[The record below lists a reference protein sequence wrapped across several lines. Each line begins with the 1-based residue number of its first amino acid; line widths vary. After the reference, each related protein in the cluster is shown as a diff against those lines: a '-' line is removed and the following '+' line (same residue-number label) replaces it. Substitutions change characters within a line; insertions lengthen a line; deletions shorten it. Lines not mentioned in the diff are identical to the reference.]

1 MQARG
6 AARLRSADIGA
17 ARRRLGPRFARA
29 RSRAMFPRFPAAAFH
44 LPRLSF
50 RRTRA
55 VLSRSLR
62 IDCIIAFFSLPV
74 KPGTPLNRSGTA
86 AKQVRN
92 APGKA
97 VASYWPQPHACKI
110 NGRGSRADSL
120 AARVYFVRWDTPD
133 RPPYSRHG
141 REYARQPNARKG
153 VCSAAFSFIFTN
165 PGVLLAPSS

>member
-1 MQARG
+1 LQARG

-74 KPGTPLNRSGTA
+74 KPGTPLNRSGTRRARRLRRMGLSRMPAKSMA
-86 AKQVRN
+86 AAAAQTH
-92 APGKA
+92 
-97 VASYWPQPHACKI
+97 SPHALAACDGI
-110 NGRGSRADSL
+110 RPTARHIRGMGENALDSL
-120 AARVYFVRWDTPD
+120 TREKAFVRL
-133 RPPYSRHG
+133 R
-141 REYARQPNARKG
+141 
-153 VCSAAFSFIFTN
+153 F
-165 PGVLLAPSS
+165 LLCLQIQELIV